1 MRKRADNE
9 MPEQSDKTQKNRVKR
24 RFAIDHSA
32 KFYPIMSTKKAQSL
46 FCISADMFDDVQKD
60 VLETALNDVLCRF
73 PAYKVKLKR
82 GWAWHFFEQNDA
94 HAKVFDNKDVL
105 KPINPGDT
113 NGYWFRLSA
122 IGKRIQ
128 LEMFHALADGNGALA
143 FLKSIVKRYRE
154 LLGFDVVDDAVIDC
168 NSEGCEEELEDSFE
182 KNYKP
187 ISFGQMNLK
196 ALAGKVP
203 HRIEG
208 TLNKD
213 GYQKSAGQAD
223 ASEILAKA
231 KEIGV
236 SYTAYV
242 AGVLAYSI
250 EKNCR
255 NKKPLAIMIPVNLR
269 AVYPSKTMRNF
280 VTFVRVIILPS
291 SCKSVKDCAIEAQRQ
306 IKIETAKDKL
316 DAFISTTVRA
326 QKNWVLK
333 VVPLC
338 IKTALIRFG
347 RLFMRS
353 RQTIIF
359 SNLGNVKSP
368 DSMGVD
374 KYELYMNVS
383 KNNTQNLG
391 AITTNGKAVLCFT
404 RAIKETA
411 LPDTFFATLQENGVN
426 VTQL

>member
-1 MRKRADNE
+1 MPQRKDE
-9 MPEQSDKTQKNRVKR
+9 KTKTGVKR

-46 FCISADMFDDVQKD
+46 FCISADMFDVVQKD
-60 VLETALNDVLCRF
+60 VLEHALNDVLQRF
-73 PAYKVKLKR
+73 PAYKVRLKK

-94 HAKVFDNKDVL
+94 PARVFANEDVL
-105 KPINPGDT
+105 KPINPDDT
-113 NGYWFRLSA
+113 NGYWFRVSA
-122 IGKRIQ
+122 IDKRIQ

-154 LLGFDVVDDAVIDC
+154 LLGFDVVDDGVIDWQ
-168 NSEGCEEELEDSFE
+168 SIGCEEELEDSFE

-187 ISFGQMNLK
+187 ISLGQMDLK

-291 SCKSVKDCAIEAQRQ
+291 SCKSVKDCALEAQRQ
-306 IKIETAKDKL
+306 IKIDTAKDKL

-333 VVPLC
+333 IVPLFL
-338 IKTALIRFG
+338 KTALIRFG

-374 KYELYMNVS
+374 KYELFMNVS

-411 LPDTFFATLQENGVN
+411 LPDAFFSTLRENGIDI
-426 VTQL
+426 TTL